1 MKEQAADIIGNLTL
15 NTDGFIR
22 TFSLHG
28 VNNML
33 GNGFE
38 ITLTNH
44 NVILK
49 AGIVTHDYKEDVKV
63 KSKLTEI
70 NDLEFIK
77 DELIYKRAKHVIT
90 EQNRVIESINALKN
104 ISNN

>member
-38 ITLTNH
+38 ITLKNH

-49 AGIVTHDYKEDVKV
+49 AGIVTHDYKEGFKA

-70 NDLEFIK
+70 NEGIVF
-77 DELIYKRAKHVIT
+77 
-90 EQNRVIESINALKN
+90 NRTSFRCVKPIFHGEI
-104 ISNN
+104 